1 MKSPTPAQLKRLKAA
16 AKTAAGRAYAPYSKF
31 TVGAAIL
38 TASGKIYSGCNVENA
53 SYGLTNCAERTAIFS
68 AVAAG
73 EKQLKLQCVVVFTPT
88 KTATAPCG
96 ACRQVIYEFGPHAR
110 VISICDGRQE
120 VDVSIDALLPGAF
133 GPADLA

>member
-1 MKSPTPAQLKRLKAA
+1 MPNPAQLRKLKAA
-16 AKTAAGRAYAPYSKF
+16 AKAAAGRAYAPYSKF
-31 TVGAAIL
+31 RVGAAIL
-38 TASGKIYSGCNVENA
+38 TSSGNIYSGCNVENA
-53 SYGLTNCAERTAIFS
+53 SYGLTNCAERTAIFN

-73 EKQLKLQCVVVFTPT
+73 EKRLKLSCVVVYTPT

-96 ACRQVIYEFGPHAR
+96 ACRQVIYEFGPKAR

-120 VDVSIDALLPGAF
+120 VDVSINTLLPGAF

>member
-1 MKSPTPAQLKRLKAA
+1 MPNPAQLRKLKSA
-16 AKTAAGRAYAPYSKF
+16 AKAAAGRAYAPYSRF

-38 TASGKIYSGCNVENA
+38 TSSGNIYSGCNVENA

-73 EKQLKLQCVVVFTPT
+73 ERRLKLSCVVVYTPT
-88 KTATAPCG
+88 KSATAPCG
-96 ACRQVIYEFGPHAR
+96 ACRQVIYEFGPKAR

-120 VDVSIDALLPGAF
+120 VDVSINTLLPGAF